1 MHCSFCLCLR
11 YYLRKVIKNDIV
23 YKLRNC
29 FSGVEDTMSN
39 TKELKKQYRANR
51 DQIRRRRKNLR
62 EEQKNLRQK
71 YHLDRSL
78 AKQNPQEDFV
88 TDEDYLAY
96 SDKISHSR
104 NEEISWEKLD
114 NSALMYPIITGE
126 DMSNVYRM
134 SATLKE
140 EINPELLQR
149 ALDVVLPKFPGFNS
163 RLRQGMHW
171 YYLEE
176 NGKPAPLVKKEDE
189 FPCAYIDASRNRSY
203 LFRVTYFRCR
213 INLEVFHVL
222 SDGTGALYFL
232 KEIVYQYLRY
242 LHPELQIKYG
252 NDLTE
257 GTTVS
262 AKDMFQEFYDKKPLR
277 PYRFQRAFLI
287 PGSILSGERVGII
300 HGYLKVD
307 EVREMAHSYQATINE
322 LIVSVLVYSIWQEYA
337 KLITPERPIVICV
350 PVNLRPVFGVDTT
363 KNFFVNINAV
373 FRPEKAEEIT
383 FAEVIRQIKQSL
395 REQTTREELQNR
407 LSTNVSTETNLL
419 SRMVPMIFKNP
430 VLKQIH
436 KLSQKS
442 ITSTVTNIGLQTVAK
457 PYQEYVDF
465 INVVLAHAKG
475 QPLKLSVSSYGD
487 TIAVNVTSIL
497 RSTNIPQNIYRFF
510 TEHDMEVKISTNG
523 VYR

>member
-1 MHCSFCLCLR
+1 
-11 YYLRKVIKNDIV
+11 
-23 YKLRNC
+23 
-29 FSGVEDTMSN
+29 MSN
-39 TKELKKQYRANR
+39 TKELKKQYKANR
-51 DQIRRRRKNLR
+51 DQIRRKRRNLR
-62 EEQKNLRQK
+62 EEEKNLRQK
-71 YHLDRSL
+71 YHIDKNL
-78 AKQNPQEDFV
+78 AKQNPNEDLIK
-88 TDEDYLAY
+88 DEDYLAY
-96 SDKISHSR
+96 NEALSHDR
-104 NEEISWEKLD
+104 NTEISWEKLD

-126 DMSNVYRM
+126 DMTNVYRM
-134 SATLKE
+134 TATLKE

-149 ALDVVLPKFPGFNS
+149 ALDTVLPKFPGFNS

-176 NGKPAPLVKKEDE
+176 NGKPAPLVKKEDD
-189 FPCAYIDASRNRSY
+189 FPCAYIEASQNRSY
-203 LFRVTYFRCR
+203 LFRVTYFRSR

-242 LHPELQIKYG
+242 VHPELQIKYG

-257 GTTVS
+257 GITVS
-262 AKDMFQEFYDKKPLR
+262 AKDRFQDFYDKKPLR

-287 PGSILSGERVGII
+287 PGNVLSGERVGII
-300 HGYLKVD
+300 HGYLKVA
-307 EVREMAHSYQATINE
+307 EVRKLAHEFQATINE
-322 LIVSVLVYSIWQEYA
+322 LIVSVLAYSIWQEHA
-337 KLITPERPIVICV
+337 KQITPERPIAICV

-363 KNFFVNINAV
+363 KNFFVNINAM
-373 FRPEKAEEIT
+373 FRPDEVEDVTFEE
-383 FAEVIRQIKQSL
+383 VVRQIKKSL

-407 LSTNVSTETNLL
+407 LSTNVSTEKNLL
-419 SRMVPMIFKNP
+419 SRMVPMLFKNP

-442 ITSTVTNIGLQTVAK
+442 ITSTVTNIGLQTVAE
-457 PYQEYVDF
+457 PYREYVDF
-465 INVVLAHAKG
+465 VNVILAHAKG

-487 TIAVNVTSIL
+487 RIAINVTSIL

-510 TEHDMEVKISTNG
+510 TEKGMEVSITTNG